1 MFAKTIENKKQL
13 MAALLTRETFD
24 FFETVSGSVTTFAE
38 FSVDGQYHERFYQDD
53 PEADAPSREAG
64 APGREAGAPGRE
76 AGVLSREAGTPGRE
90 YAPWSLLR
98 PFFLSVIRGKNTP
111 LSFQFVFRL
120 PAEEMNALIAEE
132 AIAAEAVTDVSGLL
146 LNLSFDGTSIL
157 LTTGVS
163 HKTFSMD
170 RTLERAWDRYVEQRF
185 SDYFD

>member
-24 FFETVSGSVTTFAE
+24 SFETVSGSVTTFAE

-53 PEADAPSREAG
+53 PEAD
-64 APGREAGAPGRE
+64 APGRE

-146 LNLSFDGTSIL
+146 LNLSFDGTAIL

-185 SDYFD
+185 SDYFN